1 MERDI
6 PERYLMR
13 LGRGQE
19 DLQSDKD
26 FSKFGRVNYM
36 LERRLKLLEDVSEL
50 ADSFDMADD
59 VAYTCETAGHFFF
72 SHVLSRWEK
81 FHMEYKNA
89 CKECAGDSEDEQEKK
104 KIAAIHREFPFN
116 KYFTRNAEGDSV
128 FKGESAEEDMEIAE
142 SCMKNLRQ
150 MFLTLEETRPFELLR
165 TFKDRGNFLIT
176 KHAKVIAMTCT
187 HAAIKRG
194 DLVKLHFMFDNL
206 IMEEAAQILE
216 IETFIPMLL
225 QQDDPESGSRLKRV
239 VLLGDHHQLPPVI
252 KNRAFQKY
260 SHMDQSLF
268 TRFVRLGMPYIQLNA
283 QEIGR
288 AVQQECR
295 DRSRMPSSA

>member
-1 MERDI
+1 MQVEAIKSGLHHGLTMVVGPPGTGKTDTAVQIIAELYHNFPEQRTLLVTHSNHALNDLFEKCMERDI

-194 DLVKLHFMFDNL
+194 DLVK
-206 IMEEAAQILE
+206 Q
-216 IETFIPMLL
+216 
-225 QQDDPESGSRLKRV
+225 
-239 VLLGDHHQLPPVI
+239 
-252 KNRAFQKY
+252 
-260 SHMDQSLF
+260 
-268 TRFVRLGMPYIQLNA
+268 
-283 QEIGR
+283 IGR